1 MRNTIPR
8 RPKGKFMSALNEF
21 LERSY
26 TAYHAVK
33 NTADY
38 LIANGFSLLSE
49 GEDWNVEEGGKYFV
63 TRGGSSL
70 IAFSVGA
77 LDNGLAFRIAASHA
91 DSPALKL
98 KDNAVFAT
106 GAYEKLN
113 AECYGGGIWYSFF
126 DRPLKIAGRIV
137 ESEKGVLRSRVVES
151 DYFVTIPSVAVHQNR
166 GVNEGFAVNAQT
178 DLCPLYSLARQGG
191 DLVSSFSSAP
201 VAAYDL
207 YLVNAQS
214 PYVFGRNG
222 EFLASPRVDNLTSV
236 FASVE
241 ALTSVR
247 AASGVCVAAIFD
259 NEEVGSRT
267 LEGAGGD
274 FLERTLRRLT
284 SALKFDD
291 DEYYKALHSSFLLS
305 ADNAHALH
313 PNHPEKCDPT
323 NRPVAGGGVVI
334 KFHADK
340 AYTTCALSAAAIE
353 EIFRNADVPF
363 QKFYNRSDVRSGST
377 LGSISLSKV
386 SLLSADIGIA
396 QFAMHSACESF
407 AIADYASMRS
417 GIRAFFASS
426 IQVSGDEIIIG

>member
-1 MRNTIPR
+1 
-8 RPKGKFMSALNEF
+8 MSALNEF
-21 LERSY
+21 LEKSY

-33 NTADY
+33 NAADY
-38 LIANGFSLLSE
+38 LTANGFSELFE

-70 IAFSVGA
+70 IAFTVGA
-77 LDNGLAFRIAASHA
+77 LDNGLNFKIAASHA

-98 KDNAVFAT
+98 KDNAVFIS

-137 ESEKGVLRSRVVES
+137 ESENGVLRPRLAES
-151 DYFVTIPSVAVHQNR
+151 DYFVTIPSLAVHQNR
-166 GVNEGFAVNAQT
+166 GVNDGFAVNAQT
-178 DLCPLYSLARQGG
+178 DLSPLYALTEQDG
-191 DLVSSFSSAP
+191 DLVSSLSSAP
-201 VAAYDL
+201 VATYDL
-207 YLVNAQS
+207 YLVNAQK

-236 FASVE
+236 FASIE
-241 ALTSVR
+241 AISDVL
-247 AASGVCVAAIFD
+247 APGGVCVAAIFD

-274 FLERTLRRLT
+274 FMERTLRRLT
-284 SALKFDD
+284 SALRFDD

-305 ADNAHALH
+305 VDNAHALH

-323 NRPVAGGGVVI
+323 NRPAAGGGVVI

-340 AYTTCALSAAAIE
+340 AYTTDALSAAVIE
-353 EIFRNADVPF
+353 EIFKNANVPF

-377 LGSISLSKV
+377 LGAISLSKV

-407 AIADYASMRS
+407 ACADYASMRS
-417 GIRAFFASS
+417 GLRAFFASS
-426 IQVSGDEIIIG
+426 IQANGDEITIG

>member
-1 MRNTIPR
+1 
-8 RPKGKFMSALNEF
+8 MSALNEF
-21 LERSY
+21 LEKSY

-33 NTADY
+33 NAADY
-38 LIANGFSLLSE
+38 LTANGFSELFE

-70 IAFSVGA
+70 IAFTVGA
-77 LDNGLAFRIAASHA
+77 LDNGLNFKIAASHA

-98 KDNAVFAT
+98 KDNAVFTA

-137 ESEKGVLRSRVVES
+137 ESENGVLRPRLAES
-151 DYFVTIPSVAVHQNR
+151 DYFVTIPSLAVHQNR
-166 GVNEGFAVNAQT
+166 GVNDGFAVNAQT
-178 DLCPLYSLARQGG
+178 DLSPLYALTEQGG
-191 DLVSSFSSAP
+191 DLVSSLSSAP

-207 YLVNAQS
+207 YLVNAQK

-236 FASVE
+236 FASIE
-241 ALTSVR
+241 AISDVL
-247 AASGVCVAAIFD
+247 APGGVCVAAIFD

-274 FLERTLRRLT
+274 FMERTLRRLT
-284 SALKFDD
+284 SALRFDD

-305 ADNAHALH
+305 VDNAHALH

-323 NRPVAGGGVVI
+323 NRPAAGGGVVI

-340 AYTTCALSAAAIE
+340 AYTTDALSAAVIE
-353 EIFRNADVPF
+353 EIFKNANLPF

-377 LGSISLSKV
+377 LGAISLSKV

-407 AIADYASMRS
+407 ACADYASMRS
-417 GIRAFFASS
+417 GLRAFFASS
-426 IQVSGDEIIIG
+426 IQANGDEITIG

>member
-1 MRNTIPR
+1 
-8 RPKGKFMSALNEF
+8 MSALNEF
-21 LERSY
+21 LEKSY

-33 NTADY
+33 NAADY
-38 LIANGFSLLSE
+38 LTANGFSELFE

-70 IAFSVGA
+70 IAFTVGA
-77 LDNGLAFRIAASHA
+77 LDNGLNFKIAASHA

-98 KDNAVFAT
+98 KDNAVFT
-106 GAYEKLN
+106 SGAYEKLN

-137 ESEKGVLRSRVVES
+137 ESENGVLRPRLAES
-151 DYFVTIPSVAVHQNR
+151 DYFVTIPSLAVHQNR
-166 GVNEGFAVNAQT
+166 GVNDGFAVNAQT
-178 DLCPLYSLARQGG
+178 DLSPLYALTEQGG
-191 DLVSSFSSAP
+191 DLVSSLSSAP

-207 YLVNAQS
+207 YLVNAQK

-236 FASVE
+236 FASIE
-241 ALTSVR
+241 AISDVL
-247 AASGVCVAAIFD
+247 APGGVCVAAIFD

-274 FLERTLRRLT
+274 FMERTLRRLT
-284 SALKFDD
+284 SALRFDD

-305 ADNAHALH
+305 VDNAHALH

-323 NRPVAGGGVVI
+323 NRPAAGGGVVI

-340 AYTTCALSAAAIE
+340 AYTTDALSAAVIE
-353 EIFRNADVPF
+353 EIFKNANVPF

-377 LGSISLSKV
+377 LGAISLSKV

-407 AIADYASMRS
+407 ACADYASMRS
-417 GIRAFFASS
+417 GLRAFFASS
-426 IQVSGDEIIIG
+426 IQANGDEITIG

>member
-21 LERSY
+21 LETSY

-33 NTADY
+33 NAAEY

-259 NEEVGSRT
+259 NEEVGSSTRQ
-267 LEGAGGD
+267 GAD
-274 FLERTLRRLT
+274 
-284 SALKFDD
+284 
-291 DEYYKALHSSFLLS
+291 SSFLRDVLDRILNAIPHSAQAQAQAFANSFVLS
-305 ADNAHALH
+305 ADNAHAVH
-313 PNHPEKCDPT
+313 PN
-323 NRPVAGGGVVI
+323 
-334 KFHADK
+334 FADK
-340 AYTTCALSAAAIE
+340 ADPCNKVILGKGVVVKVNASQKYTTSGLTGAAFTAICEKAGVPVQTSAARTTFLCRCLPTVPTCRAAARWATCKAIPCR
-353 EIFRNADVPF
+353 FPW
-363 QKFYNRSDVRSGST
+363 
-377 LGSISLSKV
+377 
-386 SLLSADIGIA
+386 
-396 QFAMHSACESF
+396 
-407 AIADYASMRS
+407 
-417 GIRAFFASS
+417 
-426 IQVSGDEIIIG
+426 

>member
-1 MRNTIPR
+1 
-8 RPKGKFMSALNEF
+8 MSAINEF
-21 LERSY
+21 LEKSY

-33 NTADY
+33 NAADY
-38 LIANGFSLLSE
+38 LTANGFSELFE

-70 IAFSVGA
+70 IAFTVGA
-77 LDNGLAFRIAASHA
+77 LDNGLNFKIAASHA

-98 KDNAVFAT
+98 KDNAVFT
-106 GAYEKLN
+106 SGAYEKLN

-137 ESEKGVLRSRVVES
+137 ESENGVLRPRLAES
-151 DYFVTIPSVAVHQNR
+151 DYFVTIPSLAVHQNR
-166 GVNEGFAVNAQT
+166 GVNDGFAVNAQT
-178 DLCPLYSLARQGG
+178 DLSPLYALTEQGG
-191 DLVSSFSSAP
+191 DLVSSLSSAP

-207 YLVNAQS
+207 YLVNAQK

-236 FASVE
+236 FASIE
-241 ALTSVR
+241 AISDVL
-247 AASGVCVAAIFD
+247 APGGVCVAAVFD

-274 FLERTLRRLT
+274 FMERTLRRLT
-284 SALKFDD
+284 SALRFDD

-305 ADNAHALH
+305 VDNAHALH

-323 NRPVAGGGVVI
+323 NRPAAGGGVVI

-340 AYTTCALSAAAIE
+340 AYTTDALSAAVIE
-353 EIFRNADVPF
+353 EIFKNANVPF

-377 LGSISLSKV
+377 LGAISLSKV

-407 AIADYASMRS
+407 ACADYASMRS
-417 GIRAFFASS
+417 GLRAFFASS
-426 IQVSGDEIIIG
+426 IQANGDEITIG

>member
-1 MRNTIPR
+1 M
-8 RPKGKFMSALNEF
+8 
-21 LERSY
+21 
-26 TAYHAVK
+26 
-33 NTADY
+33 
-38 LIANGFSLLSE
+38 
-49 GEDWNVEEGGKYFV
+49 
-63 TRGGSSL
+63 
-70 IAFSVGA
+70 
-77 LDNGLAFRIAASHA
+77 
-91 DSPALKL
+91 
-98 KDNAVFAT
+98 
-106 GAYEKLN
+106 
-113 AECYGGGIWYSFF
+113 
-126 DRPLKIAGRIV
+126 

-207 YLVNAQS
+207 YLVNAQL

>member
-1 MRNTIPR
+1 
-8 RPKGKFMSALNEF
+8 MSALNEF
-21 LERSY
+21 LEKSY

-33 NTADY
+33 NAADY
-38 LIANGFSLLSE
+38 LTANGFSELFE

-70 IAFSVGA
+70 IAFTVGA
-77 LDNGLAFRIAASHA
+77 LDNGLNFKIAASHA

-98 KDNAVFAT
+98 KDNAVFT
-106 GAYEKLN
+106 SGAYEKLN

-137 ESEKGVLRSRVVES
+137 ESENGVLRPRLAES
-151 DYFVTIPSVAVHQNR
+151 DYFVTIPSLAVHQNR
-166 GVNEGFAVNAQT
+166 GVNDGFAVNAQT
-178 DLCPLYSLARQGG
+178 DLSPLYALTEQGG
-191 DLVSSFSSAP
+191 DLVSSLSSAP

-207 YLVNAQS
+207 YLVNAQK

-236 FASVE
+236 FASIE
-241 ALTSVR
+241 AISDVL
-247 AASGVCVAAIFD
+247 APGGVCVAAVFD

-274 FLERTLRRLT
+274 FMERTLRRLT
-284 SALKFDD
+284 SALRFDD

-305 ADNAHALH
+305 VDNAHALH

-323 NRPVAGGGVVI
+323 NRPAAGGGVVI

-340 AYTTCALSAAAIE
+340 AYTTDALSAAVIE
-353 EIFRNADVPF
+353 EIFKNANVPF

-377 LGSISLSKV
+377 LGAISLSKV

-407 AIADYASMRS
+407 ACADYASMRS
-417 GIRAFFASS
+417 GLRAFFASS
-426 IQVSGDEIIIG
+426 IQANGDEITIG

>member
-1 MRNTIPR
+1 M
-8 RPKGKFMSALNEF
+8 
-21 LERSY
+21 
-26 TAYHAVK
+26 
-33 NTADY
+33 
-38 LIANGFSLLSE
+38 
-49 GEDWNVEEGGKYFV
+49 
-63 TRGGSSL
+63 
-70 IAFSVGA
+70 
-77 LDNGLAFRIAASHA
+77 
-91 DSPALKL
+91 
-98 KDNAVFAT
+98 
-106 GAYEKLN
+106 
-113 AECYGGGIWYSFF
+113 
-126 DRPLKIAGRIV
+126 
-137 ESEKGVLRSRVVES
+137 
-151 DYFVTIPSVAVHQNR
+151 
-166 GVNEGFAVNAQT
+166 
-178 DLCPLYSLARQGG
+178 
-191 DLVSSFSSAP
+191 
-201 VAAYDL
+201 
-207 YLVNAQS
+207 
-214 PYVFGRNG
+214 
-222 EFLASPRVDNLTSV
+222 
-236 FASVE
+236 
-241 ALTSVR
+241 
-247 AASGVCVAAIFD
+247 
-259 NEEVGSRT
+259 GSRT

-291 DEYYKALHSSFLLS
+291 DEYYKALYSSFLLS

>member
-1 MRNTIPR
+1 
-8 RPKGKFMSALNEF
+8 MSALNEF
-21 LERSY
+21 LEKSY

-33 NTADY
+33 NAADY
-38 LIANGFSLLSE
+38 LTANGFSELFE

-70 IAFSVGA
+70 IAFTVGA
-77 LDNGLAFRIAASHA
+77 LDNGLSFKIAASHA

-98 KDNAVFAT
+98 KDNAVFTA

-137 ESEKGVLRSRVVES
+137 ESENGVLRPRLAES
-151 DYFVTIPSVAVHQNR
+151 DYFVTIPSLAVHQNR
-166 GVNEGFAVNAQT
+166 GVNDGFAVNAQT
-178 DLCPLYSLARQGG
+178 DLSPLYALTEQGG
-191 DLVSSFSSAP
+191 DLVSSLSSAP

-207 YLVNAQS
+207 YLVNAQK
-214 PYVFGRNG
+214 PYIFGRNG

-236 FASVE
+236 FASIE
-241 ALTSVR
+241 AISDVL
-247 AASGVCVAAIFD
+247 APGGVCVAAIFD

-274 FLERTLRRLT
+274 FMERTLRRLT
-284 SALKFDD
+284 SALRFDD

-305 ADNAHALH
+305 VDNAHALH

-323 NRPVAGGGVVI
+323 NRPAAGGGVVI

-340 AYTTCALSAAAIE
+340 AYTTDALSAAVIE
-353 EIFRNADVPF
+353 EIFKNANVPF

-377 LGSISLSKV
+377 LGAISLSKV

-407 AIADYASMRS
+407 ACADYASMRS
-417 GIRAFFASS
+417 GLRAFFASS
-426 IQVSGDEIIIG
+426 IQANGDEITIG